1 MKAEGAGRGA
11 RRAAATAAAAPA
23 SDVAADPQR
32 EPVAGRRGRAGRAGR
47 VGRGGAG
54 DAPADAASA
63 FLSQGG
69 AETVDPRA
77 APPGVHPELAEVDAD
92 VFLAAGVT
100 CCPPAVAARIFE
112 RLADGESLLVIC
124 KDPTMPARRTVL
136 AWIERDPAFAAAYAR
151 ARDHQ
156 ADALDD
162 EMAEVMLEVKA
173 GRLDPA
179 AARVWLSGA
188 QWRAA
193 KLAPRRYGDS
203 LNLKHSGGIA
213 AMPIEVS
220 FEQAARTAQAIL
232 DGLKADS

>member
-1 MKAEGAGRGA
+1 MAS
-11 RRAAATAAAAPA
+11 AAPCQ
-23 SDVAADPQR
+23 SSV
-32 EPVAGRRGRAGRAGR
+32 ETGR
-47 VGRGGAG
+47 
-54 DAPADAASA
+54 
-63 FLSQGG
+63 
-69 AETVDPRA
+69 PRA
-77 APPGVHPELAEVDAD
+77 APTGVHPELADAD
-92 VFLAAGVT
+92 VALAAGVT

-112 RLADGESLLVIC
+112 RLADGESLLAIC
-124 KDPTMPARRTVL
+124 KDPAMPARRTVL

-162 EMAEVMLEVKA
+162 EMAEVMADVKA
-173 GRLDPA
+173 GRMDPA

-232 DGLKADS
+232 DGMKEET

>member
-1 MKAEGAGRGA
+1 MKPERPWRGGRRTAPGSPQAPTPGTPAELQRVPVDVPS
-11 RRAAATAAAAPA
+11 APA
-23 SDVAADPQR
+23 ARGVRRHRGGPPADLTSAADGQLS
-32 EPVAGRRGRAGRAGR
+32 GN
-47 VGRGGAG
+47 AG
-54 DAPADAASA
+54 DNVP
-63 FLSQGG
+63 
-69 AETVDPRA
+69 V
-77 APPGVHPELAEVDAD
+77 PPGAHPEPGEVDLA
-92 VFLAAGVT
+92 LAAGVT
-100 CCPPAVAARIFE
+100 CCPLPVAGRIFE
-112 RLADGESLLVIC
+112 RLANGESLLAIC
-124 KDPTMPARRTVL
+124 RDPAMPGRTTVL
-136 AWIERDPAFAAAYAR
+136 GWIERDPAFAAAYAR

-162 EMAEVMLEVKA
+162 EMAEVMSDVKA
-173 GRLDPA
+173 GRMDPA

-232 DGLKADS
+232 DGINESAG